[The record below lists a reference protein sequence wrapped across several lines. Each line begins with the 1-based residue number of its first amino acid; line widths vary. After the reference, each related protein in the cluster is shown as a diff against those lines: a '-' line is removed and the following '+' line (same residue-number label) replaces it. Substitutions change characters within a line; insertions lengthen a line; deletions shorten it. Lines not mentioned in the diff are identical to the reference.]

1 MEGIATD
8 AAFNSSNPNSQA
20 IKSNGFVFVS
30 GQAALDPEYSGE
42 VVDGDHADDVAGQS
56 IEEQVH
62 LTFQNIETILEEA
75 GCSLDDIVKTTVYF
89 TDPDHYE
96 RISEVYAE
104 YVSEPYPAR
113 SAIIIADIAV
123 DVDFEIECIAEA

>member
-1 MEGIATD
+1 MELISTD

-30 GQAALDPEYSGE
+30 GQAALDPSFSGD
-42 VVDGDHADDVAGQS
+42 VVDGEHADDIGGQD
-56 IEEQVH
+56 IDEQVH
-62 LTFQNIETILEEA
+62 LTFRNIEAILDAA
-75 GCSLDDIVKTTVYF
+75 GSSLDDIVKTTVYF

-96 RISEVYAE
+96 PISEVYGE

-113 SAIIIADIAV
+113 SAVIVADLAV
-123 DVDFEIECIAEA
+123 NIDVEIEVIAEA

>member
-1 MEGIATD
+1 MELISTD
-8 AAFNSSNPNSQA
+8 DAFNSSNPNSQA

-30 GQAALDPEYSGE
+30 GQAALDPEFSGG
-42 VVDGDHADDVAGQS
+42 VVDGPHAEEVGGQD
-56 IEEQVH
+56 IEQQVH
-62 LTFQNIETILEEA
+62 TTFRNIEAILEAA

-96 RISEVYAE
+96 RISDVYEE

-113 SAIIIADIAV
+113 SAVIVAALAV
-123 DVDFEIECIAEA
+123 DIDVEIEAIAEI

>member
-1 MEGIATD
+1 MELVSTD
-8 AAFNSSNPNSQA
+8 AAFTSSNPNSQA

-30 GQAALDPEYSGE
+30 GQAALDPSFSGD
-42 VVDGDHADDVAGQS
+42 VVDGPHADDIGDQD

-62 LTFQNIETILEEA
+62 MTFRNIEAILDA
-75 GCSLDDIVKTTVYF
+75 ARSSLDDIVKTTVYF

-96 RISEVYAE
+96 RISEVYGE

-113 SAIIIADIAV
+113 SAVIVADLAV
-123 DVDFEIECIAEA
+123 DIEVEIEVIAEA